1 MSETGTGK
9 PKRPLAPRNVSVFSI
24 DNVDERAAIANK
36 YALTGYKMVYGDR
49 DKTRDYLDQGYE
61 PVTDAG
67 QAVHHKGDPLYRV
80 KASYYEERKRRS
92 ELESVQILEQARM
105 GGRTQDVIRD
115 STGEAHRVQVDSN
128 IDD

>member
-24 DNVDERAAIANK
+24 ENVDERAQIAKK
-36 YALTGYKMVYGDR
+36 YQLDGYKMVFGDR
-49 DKTRDYLDQGYE
+49 TKTRDYLDQGYE
-61 PVTDAG
+61 PVMDEG

-80 KASYYEERKRRS
+80 NAAYYQDRKRRA

-115 STGEAHRVQVDSN
+115 STGEAHRVQVDSK